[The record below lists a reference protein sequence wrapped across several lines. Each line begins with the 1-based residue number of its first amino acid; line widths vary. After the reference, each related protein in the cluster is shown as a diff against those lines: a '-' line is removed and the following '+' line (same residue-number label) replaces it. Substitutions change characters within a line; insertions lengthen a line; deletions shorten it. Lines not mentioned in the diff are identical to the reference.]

1 MMHFVVICKDS
12 AGSPERRRTALD
24 DHRRYVDTHAASIIA
39 SGPLVDDD
47 SDARLGQVFMLEVA
61 DRAAAESFVADDPF
75 MRVGV
80 FSDVE
85 ITRFEPKFQSR
96 LRI

>member
-1 MMHFVVICKDS
+1 
-12 AGSPERRRTALD
+12 
-24 DHRRYVDTHAASIIA
+24 
-39 SGPLVDDD
+39 
-47 SDARLGQVFMLEVA
+47 MLEVA